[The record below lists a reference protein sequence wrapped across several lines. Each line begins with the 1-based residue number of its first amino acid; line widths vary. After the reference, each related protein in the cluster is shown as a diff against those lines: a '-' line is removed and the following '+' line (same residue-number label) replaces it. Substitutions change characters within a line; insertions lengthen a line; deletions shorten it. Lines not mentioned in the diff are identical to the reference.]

1 MNQTFLQLT
10 TLPLLISSLM
20 GIMIHETHLDSAIT
34 KIVASKNSNVIVKSE
49 VSSRMP
55 HVHAHEKPMLENM
68 RALNSGRNNAKRNK
82 GENEK
87 KYIIQKRS
95 SSRSMSSDGI
105 FWPTE

>member
-10 TLPLLISSLM
+10 TASLLLSSLM

-34 KIVASKNSNVIVKSE
+34 KIVANKNNNVIIKSE
-49 VSSRMP
+49 ISSRMP
-55 HVHAHEKPMLENM
+55 HVHAHEKPTLENM
-68 RALNSGRNNAKRNK
+68 LALNSNRNNAKRNK

-87 KYIIQKRS
+87 KYIIQKRN